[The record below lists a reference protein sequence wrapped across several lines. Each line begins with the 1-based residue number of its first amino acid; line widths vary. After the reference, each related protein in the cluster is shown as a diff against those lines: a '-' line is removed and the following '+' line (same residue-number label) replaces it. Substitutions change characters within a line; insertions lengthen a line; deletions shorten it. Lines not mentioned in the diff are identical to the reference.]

1 MELNC
6 DRRISS
12 TGSPQSLMLM
22 NGDFVLKE
30 AEAFA
35 RRLLKEAPLVRPLPA
50 PVDASSTAKAW
61 EPQLTHAWQLAFQR
75 PITVAE
81 STLSSRFLQQQVE
94 HLRETKS
101 KDPARAAL
109 VDLCQQLLCANEF
122 LYVD

>member
-22 NGDFVLKE
+22 NGEFVLKE

-35 RRLLKEAPLVRPLPA
+35 QRVLKETPLVRPLP
-50 PVDASSTAKAW
+50 PTPNASKSAAAW
-61 EPQLTHAWQLAFQR
+61 ELQLSHAWQLAFQR
-75 PITVAE
+75 PITAQE
-81 STLSSRFLQQQVE
+81 STLGSRFLQQQVE
-94 HLRETKS
+94 YLRHSKH
-101 KDPARAAL
+101 KDPEHAAL